1 MKPGLVLEQASFR
14 YGELWV
20 LVESD
25 LHLPRGQ
32 MVVVTGDNGVGKS
45 TLLYLC
51 AGLVPATS
59 GRVLLDGQLPSV
71 TRPSDMIRHGVRRGF
86 VFQHGGLLANRTA
99 LDNVALPLS
108 YHADVLG
115 IEEDEAKRRAR
126 ELLIELRVSQ
136 TDLHALPAHL
146 SVGVRQRVALARAL
160 VVQPTFVF
168 MDDPDAGLDE
178 STKQLVFQRLER
190 LRDDPQVTT
199 VLTST
204 DRELIDFLGVDVV
217 RLEHGRL
224 AREQRR
230 SASGSS

>member
-1 MKPGLVLEQASFR
+1 MKPGLVLERASFR
-14 YGELWV
+14 YGELPV
-20 LVESD
+20 LAESD
-25 LHLPRGQ
+25 LHVPRGQ

-86 VFQHGGLLANRTA
+86 VFQHGGLLANRSA
-99 LDNVALPLS
+99 LDNVALPLA

-115 IEEDEAKRRAR
+115 IDEREAQSKAR
-126 ELLIELRVSQ
+126 EILIELRVAQ
-136 TDLHALPAHL
+136 TDLHSLPAHL

-160 VVQPTFVF
+160 VVRPTFVF

-190 LRDDPQVTT
+190 LRDDPDVTT
-199 VLTST
+199 ILTST
-204 DRELIDFLGVDVV
+204 DPELIDFLGVDVV
-217 RLEHGRL
+217 RLENGRL
-224 AREQRR
+224 MRERR
-230 SASGSS
+230 RPQLA

>member
-1 MKPGLVLEQASFR
+1 MKPGLVLEKASFR

-20 LVESD
+20 LLETDFEV
-25 LHLPRGQ
+25 PRGN

-59 GRVLLDGQLPSV
+59 GQVLLDGQVPSV

-99 LDNVALPLS
+99 LDNVTLPLS

-115 IEEDEAKRRAR
+115 LDEGEAQKRAR
-126 ELLIELRVSQ
+126 ELLNELRVTQ
-136 TDLHALPAHL
+136 TDFHTLPAHL

-160 VVQPTFVF
+160 VLHPTFVF

-190 LRDDPQVTT
+190 LRDDPEVTT

-204 DRELIDFLGVDVV
+204 DPELIDFLGVDVV

-224 AREQRR
+224 LRESRR
-230 SASGSS
+230 AQLA